1 MLDFRRA
8 TSETLTLRR
17 DRGGAYDPP
26 LEVFWKFL
34 GNRAPEAHQ
43 IFFQLLKFGSASF
56 GTIRRSV
63 GLTGGHRWPP
73 EAQWLY
79 TKPKF

>member
-1 MLDFRRA
+1 M
-8 TSETLTLRR
+8 T
-17 DRGGAYDPP
+17 PP

-56 GTIRRSV
+56 GTI
-63 GLTGGHRWPP
+63 HQWPL
-73 EAQWLY
+73 EAQLLY
-79 TKPKF
+79 TKPKFQHAPILIKIGTLVNF